1 MLENQHAS
9 TCGKGRHRGSQHVTI
24 GTKHFKEGG
33 YGVLVTLSWSPP
45 EVQCNGHTHTTVP
58 SMLRNIVCVATAAS
72 IERQVPHTCT
82 TNEREAIRRE
92 AQVIPA
98 ILGHQYTWQ

>member
-1 MLENQHAS
+1 
-9 TCGKGRHRGSQHVTI
+9 
-24 GTKHFKEGG
+24 
-33 YGVLVTLSWSPP
+33 
-45 EVQCNGHTHTTVP
+45 
-58 SMLRNIVCVATAAS
+58 MLRNIVCVATAAS